1 MRETISVGWLELW
14 VEIVV
19 SWTQKG
25 PSAVPT
31 SRPRDFVGH
40 HLVPGEVRQN

>member
-14 VEIVV
+14 VEIAG
-19 SWTQKG
+19 SWTQEG

-31 SRPRDFVGH
+31 PGPRDFVGH
-40 HLVPGEVRQN
+40 HLAPGEVRQN